1 MNTQEELDL
10 WPEPAPALVT
20 IKQAAR
26 ILNLGR
32 STIYQLIDAG
42 EIHTVHFG
50 RSHRIPLHSLTELIA
65 RHRAAE
71 SARAES

>member
-20 IKQAAR
+20 INQAVR

-32 STIYQLIDAG
+32 SRRFP
-42 EIHTVHFG
+42 V
-50 RSHRIPLHSLTELIA
+50 RSLTELVA
-65 RHRAAE
+65 RRRAAE
-71 SARAES
+71 TAGAE

>member
-42 EIHTVHFG
+42 EIDTVHFG
-50 RSHRIPLHSLTELIA
+50 RSHRIPLRSLTQLIA
-65 RHRAAE
+65 RRRAAE
-71 SARAES
+71 SARSES

>member
-20 IKQAAR
+20 IKQAVR

-42 EIHTVHFG
+42 EIETVHFG
-50 RSHRIPLHSLTELIA
+50 RSRRIPVRSLTELVA
-65 RHRAAE
+65 RRRAAE
-71 SARAES
+71 TAGAE